1 MVDINQLVADLSME
15 IAGLEDRFISRW
27 IPADP
32 SVLPTEFEHD
42 VKAFCVLAHAA
53 FEEFVEEI
61 SLIVMKSAKE
71 AWLNQRFS
79 KTAIAILLAYQSTL
93 NIMDDE
99 SQKQDKV
106 FDQIRKNLDD
116 CIAAHSIALSKNHG
130 FSLKYLRGI
139 LTPVAIDIPEDDIQ
153 LMGSL
158 KELTE
163 ARGSYAHSLAK
174 QALYGQWK
182 RAGRPMVPESARDVV
197 SDCLALCKELA
208 NRVPL
213 LV

>member
-1 MVDINQLVADLSME
+1 MAQINQLVADLSVE
-15 IAGLEDRFISRW
+15 IAGLEARFISKW

-32 SVLPTEFEHD
+32 LVPPEEFEHD

-53 FEEFVEEI
+53 FEEFAEEI
-61 SLIVMKSAKE
+61 SLVVMKAAKD

-79 KTAIAILLAYQSTL
+79 KAAISILLAYQSKL
-93 NIMDDE
+93 DIVDDE
-99 SQKQDKV
+99 SQRQDKV
-106 FDQIRKNLDD
+106 FDQIRKGLDE
-116 CIAAHSIALSKNHG
+116 CAAAHSVALSKNHG
-130 FSLKYLRGI
+130 FSLKYLRSI
-139 LTPVAIDIPEDDIQ
+139 LTPVAIDIPEDDLQ
-153 LMGSL
+153 MMGSL

-182 RAGRPMVPESARDVV
+182 RAGRPMVPESARDAV

-208 NRVPL
+208 NRGLL